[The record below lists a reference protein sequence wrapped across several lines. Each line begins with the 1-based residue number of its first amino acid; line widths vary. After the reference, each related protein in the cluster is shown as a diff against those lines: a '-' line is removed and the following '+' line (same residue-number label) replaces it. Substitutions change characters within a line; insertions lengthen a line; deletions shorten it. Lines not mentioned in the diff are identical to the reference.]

1 MTTNEA
7 LKQALKENYSKIQNS
22 IINKAEREY
31 RNPGEITLV
40 AVSKTFPAETIKAA
54 LEIGIRIFGENYAQE
69 IRDKIQFFNQEAK
82 KPQWHFIGHL
92 QTNKV
97 KYLIPHVKLIHTVD
111 SIELAE
117 EIDKR
122 IAQHN
127 LTQNVL
133 IQVNTSGETSK
144 YGIEPDDAVAF
155 AKELQKYKNIKTIG
169 LMTIGTFSD
178 DELIIRKEFSLLRN
192 LKNEINKNLGVE
204 KFTEL
209 SMGMSHDYLIAIE
222 EGSTI
227 LRIGTAIFG
236 NRNYNKR

>member
-236 NRNYNKR
+236 NRNYNKL

>member
-1 MTTNEA
+1 MTTNET

-236 NRNYNKR
+236 NRNYNKL